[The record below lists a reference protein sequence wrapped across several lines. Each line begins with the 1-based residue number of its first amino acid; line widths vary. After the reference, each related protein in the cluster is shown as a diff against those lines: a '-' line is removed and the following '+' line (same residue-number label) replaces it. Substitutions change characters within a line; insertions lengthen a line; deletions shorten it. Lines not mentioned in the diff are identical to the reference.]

1 MKKCAT
7 RFLALT
13 LALMCALTTLCL
25 GTSATE
31 ISPRY
36 TGISL
41 LDANIDIS
49 SGGKAECYG
58 YVQIRDGY
66 SVDMTVELKRDGR
79 TIKSWSDSG
88 KTEVDII
95 GTYYVTSGHDYQ
107 TVVSVDVYNSRG
119 TLVDSP
125 SIKSAVYSY

>member
-1 MKKCAT
+1 M
-7 RFLALT
+7 
-13 LALMCALTTLCL
+13 
-25 GTSATE
+25 
-31 ISPRY
+31 
-36 TGISL
+36 
-41 LDANIDIS
+41 DANIDIS

-88 KTEVDII
+88 KTEVEII